1 MLEFEVKDMSC
12 SHCAGSVTKAV
23 KLVDP
28 AAQVEVDLGSKKVKV
43 GSSAD
48 RALFA
53 KAITEA
59 GYPTA

>member
-12 SHCAGSVTKAV
+12 SHCVGSVTKAV

-28 AAQVEVDLGSKKVKV
+28 AAQVEIDLGSKKVKV
-43 GSSAD
+43 QSSED
-48 RALFA
+48 RASFA